1 MLVINEGRLYS
12 DIEIEATPSTFLS
25 NVECFGNVDAKNVD
39 VKLQLEHPNNI
50 KGKTV
55 DLEVRL
61 RSFESNQ
68 DTCSP
73 NIELYKKR
81 LTVKLSDNN
90 TTQLTHT
97 ITPAIFHA
105 WTPENPHLYV
115 AVVTLY
121 EHNGKKR
128 IHGWIERFGI
138 KKMEVR
144 GDRFYLN
151 GKPYFLRGYGDDYVY
166 PLTFVSPTVLDVHR
180 NNLRIALEVGFNYV
194 RLHTHNELPEFYDVA
209 DELGIMVQ
217 PELPYYPFNGF
228 HTVES
233 FDFDPKRDLPFY
245 FPSYTKCIIYFSHSV

>member
-1 MLVINEGRLYS
+1 MKIGGVKAQGWFWVNGTPIARQFSYCGAYKYDITDLIKPGKEAVIVAQVRNDVPSRMGLLSACHKWGGLYR

-25 NVECFGNVDAKNVD
+25 NVECFGNFDAKNVD

-68 DTCSP
+68 DTCRP

-97 ITPAIFHA
+97 ITSAIFHA

-115 AVVTLY
+115 AEVTLY
-121 EHNGKKR
+121 EHNGKKP
-128 IHGWIERFGI
+128 IHGWEERETGNH
-138 KKMEVR
+138 K
-144 GDRFYLN
+144 
-151 GKPYFLRGYGDDYVY
+151 
-166 PLTFVSPTVLDVHR
+166 
-180 NNLRIALEVGFNYV
+180 
-194 RLHTHNELPEFYDVA
+194 
-209 DELGIMVQ
+209 
-217 PELPYYPFNGF
+217 
-228 HTVES
+228 
-233 FDFDPKRDLPFY
+233 
-245 FPSYTKCIIYFSHSV
+245 